1 MSKTKPVHEIRHYFS
16 PKDPFE
22 LFTKWY
28 NEAEK
33 TEVILNAETMV
44 LATATKDGKPSVRYM
59 LMKSYNKEGFTFYTN
74 YNSRK
79 GQEIIVIEGQIVK
92 NDAKVS
98 EDYFHSRPK
107 SNQLTALI
115 SNQGEVIED
124 IEDLVKKKDD
134 LRQEYLDEHA
144 VIPKPD
150 HWGGYVVKPD
160 SYEFFCGHQD
170 RLNERIKF
178 RRPFADEI
186 PDEKLVHT
194 GEDGWIYQY
203 LSP

>member
-1 MSKTKPVHEIRHYFS
+1 
-16 PKDPFE
+16 
-22 LFTKWY
+22 
-28 NEAEK
+28 
-33 TEVILNAETMV
+33 MV

-79 GQEIIVIEGQIVK
+79 GQEIAENPHVAMAFYWEPLFRQIVIEGQIVK